1 MSVNVTQGRVPG
13 SLERKERSFM
23 LIRTSFFSAMAL
35 AAGLVTAAPAMAQ
48 DTPDP
53 ATPDP
58 ATVVA
63 TVDGT
68 DITLGHMIALRSSLP
83 QQYNQLPPE
92 VLFNGI
98 LEQLVQQTLLM
109 QNFEGELSR
118 QAELLIENERR
129 AVIAGEVITEVMA
142 GDLDEDAVQAAY
154 DAQYG
159 NAEEETEYNA
169 AHILVE
175 TEDEA
180 AALIEELEGGAD
192 FATLAQE
199 NSVGPSASN
208 GGDLGWFGA
217 GTMVEPFFNAVTALE
232 VGEVSQPVQ
241 TDFGWHVI
249 TLKETRIKEQ
259 PSLDEVRAQLEE
271 ELRQEQF
278 NDHVKDLEAAAEVER
293 PDTSGIDPAAIND
306 MTLLED

>member
-199 NSVGPSASN
+199 NSVGPSAAN